1 MGSMAIFNIITVNR
15 HRLSTDGNGITTLVA
30 LAGCPLG
37 CKYCINKD
45 ILNVKNRVP
54 CSPEKLLEKAMI
66 DYCYFTATGGG
77 ITFGGGEPLLHS
89 EALLE
94 FMSIKPADVSVVIE
108 TSLNHDSEHVSAV
121 LDKADELIID
131 IKSMKPVIYKEYT
144 GRDNS
149 LTLKWLKYIIDNG
162 LKDKCTIKVPNIPE
176 FTSKEDIDDS
186 VEALKDMGFENIRV
200 FDYIIK

>member
-1 MGSMAIFNIITVNR
+1 MAIFNIITVNR

-45 ILNVKNRVP
+45 VLSVKKRVP

-108 TSLNHDSEHVSAV
+108 TSLNHDSELVSEV

-131 IKSMKPVIYKEYT
+131 IKSMKPAIYKEYT

-149 LTLKWLKYIIDNG
+149 LTLKWLEYIIDNG

-186 VEALKDMGFENIRV
+186 VEALKDMGFDNIRV